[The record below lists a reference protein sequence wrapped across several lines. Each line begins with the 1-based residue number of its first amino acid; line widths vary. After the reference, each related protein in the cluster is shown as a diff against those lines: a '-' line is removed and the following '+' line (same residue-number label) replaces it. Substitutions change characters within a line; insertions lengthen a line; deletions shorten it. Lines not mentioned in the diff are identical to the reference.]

1 MRCGRGGCG
10 SVAASHALA
19 AAAGFLCGVAYFV
32 IATTY
37 GGSSS
42 SGSGSSI
49 GISGGAGPA
58 AAAGVDLLSAA
69 AARSQSWL
77 QQWQQQQQLLPYNSV
92 PANTA
97 AATAFVLSISGEADV
112 VDMPSAPAVTATAA
126 GGGAAASSSNS
137 DSVWDVIGG
146 SRSAT
151 GSGSGSAG
159 EDMIGL
165 SSELDAA
172 VEVLVRGWAG
182 AEQEQAAAANAAA
195 AAAAAAAQAQA
206 TGRSAAA
213 SARGGLLL
221 RGQPLSDYLPAATG
235 SRSGSGSGNS
245 GSSSSGSSPSAL
257 LLAHHLA
264 ALRLSGDPQL
274 RYSLS
279 RAPEPAGGGGSSTS
293 AAAAAAAL
301 GDDTGEWVRQ
311 SYTYTPLTLDDE
323 SALLASRMLE
333 RALQKQQD
341 SNAADTA
348 DMDAG
353 AAEYLSY
360 AEDDGSSSS
369 PDSWDM
375 DTYPL
380 PYLYDP
386 FYDLYDSYDNSLYGE
401 TAAAA
406 SAAGGGELSAY
417 WGDYGDYVGASDMW
431 VGTSV
436 PYAAESATAE
446 TAETAAADSGLGTV
460 SGVAVGASA
469 GLEPAADPYPEY
481 DVESGSY
488 VYGGSGGCEEGE
500 EGEQE
505 EEPTAATGSVQP
517 SVPQSEARTQPQQQ
531 PGQEQE
537 PVLAVQRR
545 RRLAA
550 RGTPGQR
557 QQGQGRAGQEVQQAQ
572 VLQRRR
578 LLQEG
583 RRGPKPGPKPKP
595 DRPIPPPFE
604 PKPANVWV
612 PGIVRVQ
619 TDAAGDTQVRVGP
632 AVAPIVRVNT
642 DRLGAGGAS
651 TAASGSSG
659 PAGLVGQQ
667 QPQGEFLRS
676 AAVGSGP
683 VGQAVTEAVM
693 GATAFRS
700 AQGAADAAVNAAT
713 ASGLVRAVAPGGEEA
728 AGAAEAGGRADGAK
742 EGAGED
748 EGAAA
753 ASSSGAAVAFRSSAV
768 GPAATTIG
776 SGTASPD
783 THQAAAAVEAAAM
796 QQQAPTDTAGGGVS
810 GGGKAGDKRV
820 YVSVGPGGLISR
832 TISDGERSS
841 TTVGPGG
848 VLARV
853 ATTSK

>member
-353 AAEYLSY
+353 AA
-360 AEDDGSSSS
+360 
-369 PDSWDM
+369 
-375 DTYPL
+375 
-380 PYLYDP
+380 
-386 FYDLYDSYDNSLYGE
+386 
-401 TAAAA
+401 
-406 SAAGGGELSAY
+406 
-417 WGDYGDYVGASDMW
+417 GAC
-431 VGTSV
+431 TRQR
-436 PYAAESATAE
+436 EC
-446 TAETAAADSGLGTV
+446 
-460 SGVAVGASA
+460 GV
-469 GLEPAADPYPEY
+469 
-481 DVESGSY
+481 
-488 VYGGSGGCEEGE
+488 
-500 EGEQE
+500 
-505 EEPTAATGSVQP
+505 
-517 SVPQSEARTQPQQQ
+517 
-531 PGQEQE
+531 
-537 PVLAVQRR
+537 
-545 RRLAA
+545 
-550 RGTPGQR
+550 
-557 QQGQGRAGQEVQQAQ
+557 RAG
-572 VLQRRR
+572 
-578 LLQEG
+578 
-583 RRGPKPGPKPKP
+583 
-595 DRPIPPPFE
+595 
-604 PKPANVWV
+604 N
-612 PGIVRVQ
+612 
-619 TDAAGDTQVRVGP
+619 TVGC
-632 AVAPIVRVNT
+632 
-642 DRLGAGGAS
+642 
-651 TAASGSSG
+651 
-659 PAGLVGQQ
+659 
-667 QPQGEFLRS
+667 GES
-676 AAVGSGP
+676 
-683 VGQAVTEAVM
+683 
-693 GATAFRS
+693 
-700 AQGAADAAVNAAT
+700 
-713 ASGLVRAVAPGGEEA
+713 
-728 AGAAEAGGRADGAK
+728 
-742 EGAGED
+742 
-748 EGAAA
+748 GAAA
-753 ASSSGAAVAFRSSAV
+753 NMVRFSA
-768 GPAATTIG
+768 PW
-776 SGTASPD
+776 PKLL
-783 THQAAAAVEAAAM
+783 TH
-796 QQQAPTDTAGGGVS
+796 PWCCF
-810 GGGKAGDKRV
+810 
-820 YVSVGPGGLISR
+820 Y
-832 TISDGERSS
+832 
-841 TTVGPGG
+841 
-848 VLARV
+848 
-853 ATTSK
+853 